1 MTKISARNLVENDH
15 TDVPHH
21 FGFVKIIR
29 NQENQV
35 LIKIYGWHLV
45 EKWARLEDGQ
55 KSQNLESS
63 QNGFAYSGKS

>member
-1 MTKISARNLVENDH
+1 MTEISARNLVENDR
-15 TDVPHH
+15 TDVPHL

-35 LIKIYGWHLV
+35 LTKIYGWRLV
-45 EKWARLEDGQ
+45 KIWSRSEVGQ

>member
-1 MTKISARNLVENDH
+1 MTEISARNSVENDR
-15 TDVPHH
+15 TDVPHL

-45 EKWARLEDGQ
+45 KIWSRSEVGQ
-55 KSQNLESS
+55 KTKNLESS

>member
-1 MTKISARNLVENDH
+1 MTEISARNLVENDR
-15 TDVPHH
+15 TDVAHLL
-21 FGFVKIIR
+21 GFVKIIR
-29 NQENQV
+29 HPENQV

-45 EKWARLEDGQ
+45 KKWSRVEDGQ